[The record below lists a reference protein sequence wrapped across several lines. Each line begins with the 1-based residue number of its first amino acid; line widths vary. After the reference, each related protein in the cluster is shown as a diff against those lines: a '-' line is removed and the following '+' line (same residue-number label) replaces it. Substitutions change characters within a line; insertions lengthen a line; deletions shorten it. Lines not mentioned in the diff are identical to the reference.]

1 MPKKLD
7 LERAAEYETVGAL
20 AVGHGHRRR
29 SLASKGSV
37 RLSQVEIQQV
47 VETVRGVVGLIER
60 VPQREIRARGGAF
73 VRLGGARRK
82 RALLFHF

>member
-1 MPKKLD
+1 MPKKFDLD
-7 LERAAEYETVGAL
+7 KAAEHETVGAL
-20 AVGHGHRRR
+20 AVGRGHRRR
-29 SLASKGSV
+29 SLASKDAV

-73 VRLGGARRK
+73 VRLEGARRK
-82 RALLFHF
+82 RALLFRF